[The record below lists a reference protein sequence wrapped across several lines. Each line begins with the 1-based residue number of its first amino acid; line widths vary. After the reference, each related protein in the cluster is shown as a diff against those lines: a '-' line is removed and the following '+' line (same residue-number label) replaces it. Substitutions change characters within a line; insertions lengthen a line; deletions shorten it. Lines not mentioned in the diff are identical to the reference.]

1 MSTRSS
7 YDPAMAST
15 TKGSRKER
23 REEERADRSEARRQ
37 LALGQIRRYPDPVL
51 REKARDIDEFSD
63 DLRALVERMARVME
77 DAHGVGLA
85 ATQLGLLRRILVFRA
100 GEDDDLGVLINPVI
114 VETSEETSADGE
126 GCLSLPEV
134 HVPVERFATIVVEGV
149 DADGDP
155 VRIESDGLQS
165 RVIQHEIDHLD
176 GVLIFDRTTPEARRE
191 AMRVL
196 RPRPDERG

>member
-1 MSTRSS
+1 
-7 YDPAMAST
+7 MAST
-15 TKGSRKER
+15 EKKKGSRKER
-23 REEERADRSEARRQ
+23 REEEREDRLEARRQ

-51 REKARDIDEFSD
+51 RERAHEVEEFSD
-63 DLRALVERMARVME
+63 DLRALIDRMGRVME

-100 GEDDDLGVLINPVI
+100 DEEDELGVLVNPVI
-114 VETSEETSADGE
+114 VEKADETTHEGE

-149 DADGDP
+149 DANGDP
-155 VRIESDGLQS
+155 LRIEAEGLQS

-176 GVLIFDRTTPEARRE
+176 GVLIFDRTTEEARRE
-191 AMRVL
+191 AMRAL

>member
-1 MSTRSS
+1 
-7 YDPAMAST
+7 MAST

-23 REEERADRSEARRQ
+23 REEERADRIEARRQ

-51 REKARDIDEFSD
+51 RERAREVEEFSD
-63 DLRALVERMARVME
+63 DLRALVARMHRLMD

-85 ATQLGLLRRILVFRA
+85 ATQIGLLRRILVFRA
-100 GEDDDLGVLINPVI
+100 NEEDELGVLVNPVI
-114 VETSEETSADGE
+114 VEKSEETTAEGE

-149 DADGDP
+149 DADGDD
-155 VRIESDGLQS
+155 VRIEAEGLQS

-191 AMRVL
+191 AMRAL
-196 RPRPDERG
+196 RPRPDERE

>member
-1 MSTRSS
+1 
-7 YDPAMAST
+7 MAST

-23 REEERADRSEARRQ
+23 REEEREARSEARRQ

-51 REKARDIDEFSD
+51 RERAHEVEEFSG
-63 DLRALVERMARVME
+63 DLRALAERMGRVME

-85 ATQLGLLRRILVFRA
+85 ATQLGLLRRVLVFRA
-100 GEDDDLGVLINPVI
+100 NEDDDLGVLVNPVI
-114 VETSEETSADGE
+114 VEKSEETTAEGE

-134 HVPVERFATIVVEGV
+134 HVPVERFTTIVVEGV
-149 DADGDP
+149 DAEGDP
-155 VRIESDGLQS
+155 VRVEAEGLQS

-191 AMRVL
+191 AMRAL

>member
-1 MSTRSS
+1 
-7 YDPAMAST
+7 MAST

-23 REEERADRSEARRQ
+23 REEEREARTEARRQ

-51 REKARDIDEFSD
+51 RERAHEVEEFSG
-63 DLRALVERMARVME
+63 DLRALVERMGRVME

-85 ATQLGLLRRILVFRA
+85 ATQLGLLRRVLVFRA
-100 GEDDDLGVLINPVI
+100 NEDDELSVLVNPVI
-114 VETSEETSADGE
+114 VEKSEETTAEGE

-149 DADGDP
+149 DDEGDT
-155 VRIESDGLQS
+155 VRVEAEGLQS

-191 AMRVL
+191 AMRAL

>member
-1 MSTRSS
+1 
-7 YDPAMAST
+7 MAST
-15 TKGSRKER
+15 EKKGSRKER
-23 REEERADRSEARRQ
+23 REEERADRIEARRQ

-51 REKARDIDEFSD
+51 RERAHEVEEFSD
-63 DLRALVERMARVME
+63 DLRALVERMGRVME

-100 GEDDDLGVLINPVI
+100 EEDDDLGVLINPVI
-114 VETSEETSADGE
+114 VEQSEEATADDE

-134 HVPVERFATIVVEGV
+134 HVPVERFSTIVVEGK
-149 DADGDP
+149 DAQGED
-155 VRIESDGLQS
+155 VRIEAEGLQS

-191 AMRVL
+191 AMRAL

>member
-1 MSTRSS
+1 
-7 YDPAMAST
+7 MAST
-15 TKGSRKER
+15 TKGSPRGSRKER
-23 REEERADRSEARRQ
+23 REEERADRIEALRQ

-51 REKARDIDEFSD
+51 RERAREVDEFSD
-63 DLRALVERMARVME
+63 DLRALVGRMGRVME

-100 GEDDDLGVLINPVI
+100 NDEDALGVLINPVI
-114 VETSEETSADGE
+114 VEQSEETTSEGE

-149 DADGDP
+149 DADGDD
-155 VRIESDGLQS
+155 VRIEAEGLQS
-165 RVIQHEIDHLD
+165 RVIQHELDHLD

-191 AMRVL
+191 AMRAL

>member
-1 MSTRSS
+1 
-7 YDPAMAST
+7 MAST

-51 REKARDIDEFSD
+51 REQARDVDEFSD
-63 DLRALVERMARVME
+63 DLRALVERMGRVME

-100 GEDDDLGVLINPVI
+100 GDDDDLGVVINPVI
-114 VETSEETSADGE
+114 VEKSEESTAEGE

-134 HVPVERFATIVVEGV
+134 HVPVDRFATIVVEGV

-155 VRIESDGLQS
+155 VRIEADGLQS

>member
-1 MSTRSS
+1 
-7 YDPAMAST
+7 MAST

-23 REEERADRSEARRQ
+23 REEERADRIEARRQ

-51 REKARDIDEFSD
+51 REKARDVEEFSD
-63 DLRALVERMARVME
+63 DLRALVERMGRVME

-85 ATQLGLLRRILVFRA
+85 ATQLGLLRRVLVFRA
-100 GEDDDLGVLINPVI
+100 EEEDDLGVLINPVI
-114 VETSEETSADGE
+114 VEQSEETTSDGE

-134 HVPVERFATIVVEGV
+134 HVPVDRFATIVVEGV

-155 VRIESDGLQS
+155 VRIEAEGLQS

-191 AMRVL
+191 AMRAL
-196 RPRPDERG
+196 RPRPDQRG